1 MRDSSLAC
9 VQRLQPCALL
19 TSWHDTKKEQQGK
32 EMSSKVL
39 VVEDEIFVATELEN
53 LLYDLG
59 HQPVGI
65 AADSRQALALA
76 DQADMAFVDIN
87 LLDGPT
93 GIEVGRSLASRG
105 VTVVYMTANPSQLGD
120 GVPGTVGVIPKPV
133 EHSELRQAVEF
144 AAALHAKQAA
154 ATPPRR
160 LRLFGSPGAQA
171 FA

>member
-1 MRDSSLAC
+1 
-9 VQRLQPCALL
+9 
-19 TSWHDTKKEQQGK
+19 
-32 EMSSKVL
+32 MSSKVL

-65 AADSRQALALA
+65 AADSRKALALA
-76 DQADMAFVDIN
+76 DEAELAFVDIN

-93 GIEVGRSLASRG
+93 GIDVGKALAGSG

-133 EHSELRQAVEF
+133 ETAEMRQAIEF
-144 AAALHAKQAA
+144 AAALRRKEAA
-154 ATPPRR
+154 AVSPPRR
-160 LRLFGSPGAQA
+160 LKLFGSPGAQA